1 MAWKTRDVGKEAIEF
16 LERLKTGKVSEE
28 ERLAVSKLDLNVTNL
43 SILPPEI
50 GQLTNLTSLNL
61 SFSRLYRLPPEIGHL
76 TNLTSLDLHGNGLMS
91 LPPEIGHLTNLTN
104 LDLRRNKLYKLPLEI
119 GQLTNLTSLVLSSNR
134 LSSLP
139 PEIGQ
144 LTNLTKLYL
153 NDNVLSRLPPAIGE
167 LTNLTSLSLSSNGLN
182 RLPPEIGQL
191 TNLTGLYLSNNDLS
205 SLPPEIGQLTNLT
218 WLYLSNNDLSSLPP
232 EIGQLTNLTWL
243 YLGSND
249 LRSLPPEIGQLTNLT
264 SLDLSFLN
272 LDCLPPRLVLSWL
285 DRGLSFTNNVNT
297 GLGDINLHNT
307 ILRDQNIDIF
317 LSNDVK
323 RIREYCEDLIR
334 QEEQGNMRVCNEA
347 RIVFLGD
354 GNAGKTKTI
363 QRILGIETDTAET
376 YGVDFFPWQ
385 PEGKDYHFNIWDFG
399 GQAILQP
406 MHKCFLSDECLYV
419 LVVRPRSLQ
428 MEITPMDSARYWLRM
443 LNSYA
448 PNSSVLIAVNYDIG
462 TPLGESPIN
471 TESLQKE
478 FPNFFSADS
487 KAVVYCALKE
497 EGDHFDQLQKAIMD
511 KASALDSVKREL
523 PLSALKVKKALETM
537 DTPVIDT
544 VQIVKLFLDAG
555 ITEDNRQDDYLN
567 WFRNLGVCFWY
578 EETKS
583 VLDPK
588 WITLAVY
595 GLVRQ
600 IEIHKDE
607 LREEARNEIW
617 PKGYANENGLIAH
630 VRMVNLLSDETV
642 IQRKSWSFA
651 ENYKAQNIKYL
662 LSILRQ
668 YGISYPL
675 GGGTEFIPAL
685 CPDEPGEGV
694 RLHPDTYEKKLELVR
709 EYEMIPTSAIANM
722 VVACGSMLD
731 RKNCYKKIFRVQ
743 DNSLLGVVEFDSPY
757 TRKLTITV
765 YGFDENAIPGL
776 LLHMLQEKADSASL
790 GNPKRENMIYEV
802 NRALTVEIPIK
813 LLEKALREGKE
824 EIDVPDVKTGE
835 YVSIRVADVSGV
847 YIYEDIRRIMH
858 ETNKTVHETIELV
871 STISD
876 KEDVLISM
884 LFDLGEENYGFREAV
899 LDELGKNQEILPLIP
914 SLEKELGK
922 GFFRKLFDNVA
933 GNVAATACMAAA
945 TKLATSIGPE
955 LSQALQIQAL
965 QNLPFLP

>member
-1 MAWKTRDVGKEAIEF
+1 MAWKTEYKGNEAVKI
-16 LERLKTGKVSEE
+16 LKRLKAGKVYEK
-28 ERLAVSKLDLNVTNL
+28 ERLAVSKLDLNGTHL
-43 SILPPEI
+43 RILPPEI
-50 GQLTNLTSLNL
+50 VQLTNLTGLNL
-61 SFSRLYRLPPEIGHL
+61 SGNQLNSLPPEVVQLTNLMWLNLCGNQLNSLPPEVVQL
-76 TNLTSLDLHGNGLMS
+76 TNLTWLDLSGNGLSS
-91 LPPEIGHLTNLTN
+91 LPPVIVQLTNLTN
-104 LDLRRNKLYKLPLEI
+104 LDLSWN
-119 GQLTNLTSLVLSSNR
+119 N

-144 LTNLTKLYL
+144 LTNLT
-153 NDNVLSRLPPAIGE
+153 
-167 LTNLTSLSLSSNGLN
+167 NLDLWHNSLSI
-182 RLPPEIGQL
+182 LPPEIGQL
-191 TNLTGLYLSNNDLS
+191 TKLTSLYLSGNSLS
-205 SLPPEIGQLTNLT
+205 SLPPEIGQLTKLT
-218 WLYLSNNDLSSLPP
+218 SLYLGSNPISSLPP
-232 EIGQLTNLTWL
+232 EIGQLKNLTYL
-243 YLGSND
+243 YLSD
-249 LRSLPPEIGQLTNLT
+249 
-264 SLDLSFLN
+264 LN
-272 LDCLPPRLVLSWL
+272 LDRLPPRLVLSWL
-285 DRGLSFTNNVNT
+285 DRGLSFTNRMNT
-297 GLGDINLHNT
+297 VLGGINLHDT
-307 ILRDQNIDIF
+307 ILRDQYIDIF

-323 RIREYCEDLIR
+323 RIRKYCEDLIQ
-334 QEEQGNMRVCNEA
+334 QEEQGNMRICNEA

-385 PEGKDYHFNIWDFG
+385 PEGTEYHFNFWDFG

-406 MHKCFLSDECLYV
+406 MHRCFLSDECLYV

-478 FPNFFSADS
+478 FPNIFSADS

-511 KASALDSVKREL
+511 KASALASVKREL

-555 ITEDNRQDDYLN
+555 ITEDNRQADYLN

-651 ENYKAQNIKYL
+651 ENYKEQNIKYL

-675 GGGTEFIPAL
+675 EGETEFIPAL

-694 RLHPDTYEKKLELVR
+694 RLHPDTYEKRLELVR
-709 EYEMIPTSAIANM
+709 EYELIPVSAIANM

-731 RKNCYKKIFRVQ
+731 RKNCYKKSFRVQ

-765 YGFDENAIPGL
+765 YGFEENAIPGL

-790 GNPKRENMIYEV
+790 GNPKRENIIYEV

-847 YIYEDIRRIMH
+847 YIYEDIRGIMH
-858 ETNKTVHETIELV
+858 ETYKTVHDTKELV
-871 STISD
+871 TTISD

-884 LFDLGEENYGFREAV
+884 LADLGERKNAFRN
-899 LDELGKNQEILPLIP
+899 DIL
-914 SLEKELGK
+914 S
-922 GFFRKLFDNVA
+922 
-933 GNVAATACMAAA
+933 
-945 TKLATSIGPE
+945 E
-955 LSQALQIQAL
+955 LSKHEELNLAPVKNKQGDEFFSTLGSGIGINLLSNAIYDGSLKEGLIALAEKYG
-965 QNLPFLP
+965 LPAVRFIRSLFI